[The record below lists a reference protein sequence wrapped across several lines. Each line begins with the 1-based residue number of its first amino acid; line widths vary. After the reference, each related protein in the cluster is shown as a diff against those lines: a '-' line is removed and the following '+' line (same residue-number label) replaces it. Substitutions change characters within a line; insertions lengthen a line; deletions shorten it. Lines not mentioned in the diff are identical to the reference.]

1 MRFATVCL
9 LLTFAIP
16 ANVSAQETDPGV
28 TSGDAVGQTVTEL
41 MAKGYEIKAAVPNGT
56 KFMVFLQK
64 DKSAV
69 VCEFATLAKSQCG
82 VLK

>member
-1 MRFATVCL
+1 MRFAVACL
-9 LLTFAIP
+9 FLAFSLP
-16 ANVSAQETDPGV
+16 VSAFSQQADAGTKVE
-28 TSGDAVGQTVTEL
+28 GDTAQTVSSAL
-41 MAKGYEIKAAVPNGT
+41 ADGYEIKAVVPNGT
-56 KFMVFLQK
+56 KFLVFLQK

>member
-1 MRFATVCL
+1 MRLATVCL
-9 LLTFAIP
+9 WLALAVS
-16 ANVSAQETDPGV
+16 ASAQETDAGV
-28 TSGDAVGQTVTEL
+28 ASSSTTDQTMTSVLAE
-41 MAKGYEIKAAVPNGT
+41 GYEIKAAVPNGT
-56 KFMVFLQK
+56 KFLVFLQK